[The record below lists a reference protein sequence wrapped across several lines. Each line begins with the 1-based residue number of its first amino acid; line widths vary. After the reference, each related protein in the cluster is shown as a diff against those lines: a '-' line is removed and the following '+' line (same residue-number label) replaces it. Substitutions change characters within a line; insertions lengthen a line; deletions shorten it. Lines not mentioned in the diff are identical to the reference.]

1 VSPATD
7 FLPTASDGSSEEE
20 PQRRQ
25 HLEKETGEGLGGHNR
40 EVQTRVVIIGQ
51 ANVRGQFTSLA
62 DGDENSL
69 QRD

>member
-1 VSPATD
+1 MEAVKKSLNAVSTSKKKPAR
-7 FLPTASDGSSEEE
+7 ASVAT
-20 PQRRQ
+20 PA
-25 HLEKETGEGLGGHNR
+25 KCK
-40 EVQTRVVIIGQ
+40 RVVIIGQ